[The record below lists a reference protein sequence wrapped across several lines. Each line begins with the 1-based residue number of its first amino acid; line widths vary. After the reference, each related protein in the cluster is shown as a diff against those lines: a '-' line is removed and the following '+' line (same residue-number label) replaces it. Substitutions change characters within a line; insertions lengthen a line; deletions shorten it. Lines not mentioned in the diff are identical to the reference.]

1 MMKIPKP
8 YNKSQLSWAL
18 FDWANQPF
26 FTVVTTFIFA
36 PYFVNQ
42 VVNNAVDGQ
51 AMWGYINAI
60 VAFSIALCSP
70 IFGAMA
76 DVRGPRKPWVAIL
89 SVMCAVASCGLWYA
103 QPNGNILIPLIS
115 FGIATF
121 AIEIA
126 VIFNH
131 AMLPTIVE
139 EKRLGRL
146 SGFSWGV
153 GYIGGVVALLL
164 LLILFIWAD
173 KPLFGLNKDLYEP
186 ERISGPLSALWLI
199 IFTIP
204 MLLFTPDVN
213 KSNEKIASL
222 DTIKLGFSN
231 LKNTLTDVKAY
242 KNIWTFLL
250 ARAFYNDGVLAVIS
264 FSGIYAMA
272 TFGWDTTSLG
282 IFAILINIIAFFGCL
297 IGGAIDDKFGSK
309 TAIRVSVWALFIA
322 LFGIV
327 SITKNSALFGLIDF
341 QASNNAAFLSTP
353 AQIWFM
359 GFGLILGMGF
369 GPAQS
374 ASRTM
379 MVRIT
384 PKEKI
389 TQFFGLYAFSGKAT
403 GFLAPL
409 AIGIVT
415 ASTGSI
421 RMGMSVILVFF
432 FAGLAMLHLVKE
444 K

>member
-1 MMKIPKP
+1 MKLSKP

-42 VVNNAVDGQ
+42 VINNTVDGQ

-60 VAFSIALCSP
+60 AAFSIALCSP
-70 IFGAMA
+70 VFGAIA

-89 SVMCAVASCGLWYA
+89 SVMCAIASVGLWYA
-103 QPNGNILIPLIS
+103 QPNGNIIIPLIS

-121 AIEIA
+121 AIEMA

-131 AMLPTIVE
+131 AMLPTIIE

-146 SGFSWGV
+146 SGFSWGI

-164 LLILFIWAD
+164 LLVLFIWTD
-173 KPLFGLNKDLYEP
+173 TPLFGLNKDLFEP
-186 ERISGPLSALWLI
+186 ERISGPFSALWLI

-213 KSNEKIASL
+213 KFNKKIVPL
-222 DTIKLGFSN
+222 DAIKLGFSN
-231 LKNTLTDVKAY
+231 LKNTLLDVKAY
-242 KNIWTFLL
+242 KNIWKFLI

-272 TFGWDTTSLG
+272 VFGWNTTSLG
-282 IFAILINIIAFFGCL
+282 IFAIIINIVAFFGCL
-297 IGGAIDDKFGSK
+297 IGGAVDDKLGSK
-309 TAIRVSVWALFIA
+309 IAIRISVWALFIA
-322 LFGIV
+322 LLGVI
-327 SITKNSALFGLIDF
+327 SITKNSALFGLINFETSD
-341 QASNNAAFLSTP
+341 NTAFLSTP

-359 GFGLILGMGF
+359 GFGLILGVGF

-384 PKEKI
+384 PKEKM

-409 AIGIVT
+409 GIGIVT
-415 ASTGSI
+415 ATTGNI

-432 FAGLAMLHLVKE
+432 FAGLVVLHWVKE

>member
-1 MMKIPKP
+1 MKLSST

-42 VVNNAVDGQ
+42 VINNAVDGQ

-60 VAFSIALCSP
+60 VAFSIALCAP
-70 IFGAMA
+70 VLGAMA
-76 DVRGPRKPWVAIL
+76 DVRGARKRWIAIL
-89 SVMCAVASCGLWYA
+89 CVMCAFASAGLWHA
-103 QPNGNILIPLIS
+103 KPNSNIILPLIC
-115 FGIATF
+115 FGIASF
-121 AIEIA
+121 AIEMA

-131 AMLPTIVE
+131 AMLPTIIE

-153 GYIGGVVALLL
+153 GYIGGIIALLL
-164 LLILFIWAD
+164 LLTLFIWTD
-173 KPLFGLNKDLYEP
+173 TPLFGLNKDLFEP

-204 MLLFTPDVN
+204 MLLFTPDIN
-213 KSNEKIASL
+213 KSNKKIASL

-231 LKNTLTDVKAY
+231 LKNTLSDVKAY
-242 KNIWTFLL
+242 KNIWAFLI

-282 IFAILINIIAFFGCL
+282 IFAIIINIIAFLGCL
-297 IGGAIDDKFGSK
+297 IGGTIDDKFGSK
-309 TAIRVSVWALFIA
+309 IAIKISVWALFIS
-322 LFGIV
+322 LFGII

-341 QASNNAAFLSTP
+341 QVSNNTAFLSTP
-353 AQIWFM
+353 AQFWFM

-403 GFLAPL
+403 SFLAPL

-415 ASTGSI
+415 ATTGNI
-421 RMGMSVILVFF
+421 RMGMSVILLFF
-432 FAGLAMLHLVKE
+432 FAGLVMLHWVKE